1 MKRKIDIMS
10 ILGLILALAMM
21 VLGIVL
27 VKGTAEDGST
37 TYTIVMENFKAFWDP
52 TSLVI
57 VVGGTFA
64 CLFIMF
70 PGKQMAKIPKHL
82 SIVFLP
88 PQYVPS
94 KYIDQIVELAKT
106 ARINGL
112 LSLEE
117 QAADIKDSF
126 LKNSI
131 QMVVDSV
138 DPEKV
143 KAQMESW
150 IDDIDDRHFQE
161 RQIYNQGAAL
171 GPAFGMIG
179 TLIGLI
185 NMLKALQ
192 DIESVG
198 PNMAVALI
206 TTLYGSMLANIF
218 FGPFANKLG
227 VRHDEELLCKRII
240 CEGIQAIQSG
250 ENPNLIQD
258 RLLHMLPEYEQ
269 KKIAKKSGGKGAAEG
284 GEAEGGKG

>member
-10 ILGLILALAMM
+10 IVGLLLAFAMM
-21 VLGIVL
+21 VMGIIL
-27 VKGTAEDGST
+27 VKNTAEDGT
-37 TYTIVMENFKAFWDP
+37 VTYTIEMGNFSSFIDP
-52 TSLVI
+52 TSVAI

-70 PGKQMAKIPKHL
+70 PGNMLAKIPKHIG
-82 SIVFLP
+82 IVFLP
-88 PQYVPS
+88 QQYVPT
-94 KYIDQIVELAKT
+94 KYIEQIVELAKT

-117 QAADIKDSF
+117 KAAEIKDPF

-131 QMVVDSV
+131 QMIVDSV

-143 KAQMESW
+143 KVQMESW
-150 IDDIDDRHFQE
+150 IDDLDDRHSSE
-161 RQIYNQGAAL
+161 RAIYNQGAAL

-185 NMLKALQ
+185 NMLKSLQ

-218 FGPFANKLG
+218 FSPFANKLG
-227 VRHDEELLCKRII
+227 VRHEEEMLCKRIV

-258 RLLHMLPEYEQ
+258 RLMHMLPEYQ
-269 KKIAKKSGGKGAAEG
+269 LKKLAKKGGGAAAAEG
-284 GEAEGGKG
+284 GEEAK